1 MNLTSEASV
10 ASVEEVKA
18 NVAASVDGAGRA
30 ANGIQQV
37 NDQLED
43 ALALLRMTAI
53 GSFHPSVASAIA
65 QLEQARTRLDEAA
78 QLTRAAMDAADTF
91 RTVI

>member
-1 MNLTSEASV
+1 M

-30 ANGIQQV
+30 VTGIRQV
-37 NDQLED
+37 SDQLDD
-43 ALALLRMTAI
+43 ALVMLRLTAI
-53 GSFHPSVASAIA
+53 GSMHPQVAAAIA

-78 QLTRAAMDAADTF
+78 TLTRSAMDAADAY
-91 RTVI
+91 RMIV

>member
-1 MNLTSEASV
+1 M

-18 NVAASVDGAGRA
+18 NVAASVDGTQRA
-30 ANGIQQV
+30 MSGMQHV
-37 NDQLED
+37 SDQLDD

-53 GSFHPSVASAIA
+53 GSVHPQVAAAIA

-78 QLTRAAMDAADTF
+78 TLARSAMDSADAY
-91 RTVI
+91 RMIV

>member
-1 MNLTSEASV
+1 M

-18 NVAASVDGAGRA
+18 HVAASVDGAGRA

-37 NDQLED
+37 TDQLDD
-43 ALALLRMTAI
+43 ALALLRMTAV
-53 GSFHPSVASAIA
+53 GSFHPSVANAIA
-65 QLEQARTRLDEAA
+65 HLEQARTRLDEAA
-78 QLTRAAMDAADTF
+78 QLTRSAMDAADTF